1 MKNFLNAIRSAEDPI
16 PLNKKIINT
25 VRILFIG
32 IVLGT
37 FSKFLDTIPTNE
49 LPFIFEFS
57 DIRNFFGRFAFVLS
71 VMILA
76 VLFNMTFVYGSGY
89 FEMRS
94 ILELVTFICAVVFL
108 KRTTI
113 KDTMIMLVLSC
124 CMAFA
129 LDLIVPF
136 HFG

>member
-57 DIRNFFGRFAFVLS
+57 
-71 VMILA
+71 
-76 VLFNMTFVYGSGY
+76 
-89 FEMRS
+89 
-94 ILELVTFICAVVFL
+94 
-108 KRTTI
+108 
-113 KDTMIMLVLSC
+113 
-124 CMAFA
+124 
-129 LDLIVPF
+129 
-136 HFG
+136 

>member
-25 VRILFIG
+25 VRILFFG

-57 DIRNFFGRFAFVLS
+57 
-71 VMILA
+71 
-76 VLFNMTFVYGSGY
+76 
-89 FEMRS
+89 
-94 ILELVTFICAVVFL
+94 
-108 KRTTI
+108 
-113 KDTMIMLVLSC
+113 
-124 CMAFA
+124 
-129 LDLIVPF
+129 
-136 HFG
+136 